1 MKTVMTIGAVALVVA
16 FAFWAYGVN
25 YATQDAERRVA
36 ALRLEI
42 AEEKAT
48 IAMLRA
54 EWAYLNRPDRLREL
68 AELHFGD
75 LGLMPLDAAHFSDAA
90 LLPFPPDEH
99 LPLLGSEIDRL
110 LFTAQVTE

>member
-1 MKTVMTIGAVALVVA
+1 MRTLVTIMAAAVVVA

-36 ALRLEI
+36 ALRKEI
-42 AEEKAT
+42 AEEKAA

-68 AELHFGD
+68 AELHFGE

-90 LLPFPPDEH
+90 RLPYPPDPD
-99 LPLLGSEIDRL
+99 LPLISLEIERL
-110 LFTAQVTE
+110 VAVAGEAD

>member
-1 MKTVMTIGAVALVVA
+1 MKTLGTIAAVALVVA

-36 ALRLEI
+36 ALRQSI
-42 AEEKAT
+42 AEEKAA

-68 AELHFGD
+68 AEEHFGE
-75 LGLMPLDAAHFSDAA
+75 LGLMPLDAAHFSEAE
-90 LLPFPPDEH
+90 LLPYPPDED
-99 LPLLGSEIDRL
+99 LPLISPEVQAL
-110 LFTAQVTE
+110 LAQAEVEG